1 MKRKIER
8 LISPFQ
14 DFVSAESA
22 GGVILVATAIAA
34 FAWSNSSWAPVYEAM
49 KHAPV
54 TLGWGRFALSQSA
67 LHWVNDGLM
76 ALFFLLVGLEIKRE
90 VLRGEL
96 SDPRAATLPVLAAVG
111 GMVIPALIYAGIN
124 GGGEGAVGWGIPMA
138 TDIAFA
144 LGIMALLGNR
154 VPLGLKVFLT
164 ALAIAD
170 DLGAVLIIAVFYSH
184 GLNWGALGAAL
195 ALWLVALGYGLLGGR
210 RLLVFTLLGVL
221 MWYFMLRSGV
231 HATVA
236 GILLALALPMT
247 RSGRPRVEEIDHSQ
261 PLYRVEHFLE
271 PWVAYLVVP
280 LFALFNAG
288 FNLSDEARFTAP
300 VVLGAFLGLMLGKPL
315 GVFGAS
321 WLAVRVRV
329 ADLPPGVNWWQLL
342 GAAVLAGIGF
352 TMSLFVADL
361 AFGGAALLSHAKL
374 GVLTGSLA
382 SAVAG
387 LVLLGSVSR
396 RRRPA

>member
-1 MKRKIER
+1 VKRDIYR

-14 DFVSAESA
+14 AFVNAESA
-22 GGVILVATAIAA
+22 GGVILVATAVAA
-34 FAWSNSSWAPVYEAM
+34 FAWANSPWAPVYEAM
-49 KHAPV
+49 KHMPV
-54 TLGWGRFALSQSA
+54 SLGWGAYALSQSA

-90 VLRGEL
+90 VARGEL
-96 SDPRAATLPVLAAVG
+96 SDRRAATLPVLAALG
-111 GMVIPALIYAGIN
+111 GMVVPALIYAAIN
-124 GGGEGAVGWGIPMA
+124 RGGQGMAGWGIPMA

-170 DLGAVLIIAVFYSH
+170 DLGAVLVIAVFYSH
-184 GLNWGALGAAL
+184 GLHWGALGAAL
-195 ALWLVALGYGLLGGR
+195 GLWLGALAYSFAGGR
-210 RLLVFTLLGVL
+210 RLPVYIVLGL
-221 MWYFMLRSGV
+221 AMWYFMLRSGV

-247 RSGRPRVEEIDHSQ
+247 RSGRPQAEEVDHSQ
-261 PLYRVEHFLE
+261 PLYRVEHALE
-271 PWVAYLVVP
+271 GWVAYLVVP

-288 FNLSDEARFTAP
+288 FRLSDEAGFAAP
-300 VVLGAFLGLMLGKPL
+300 VVLGAFWGLMLGKPL
-315 GVFGAS
+315 GVFGAA
-321 WLAVRVRV
+321 WLAVRARV
-329 ADLPPGVNWWQLL
+329 ADLPAGVNWRQLL

-361 AFGGAALLSHAKL
+361 AFGESALLDHAKL

-382 SAVAG
+382 SAIVG
-387 LVLLGSVSR
+387 LALLGAVSR
-396 RRRPA
+396 APGRR

>member
-1 MKRKIER
+1 MKHKVQR

-22 GGVILVATAIAA
+22 GGVILVATAVAA
-34 FAWSNSSWAPVYEAM
+34 FAWANSAWAPAYEAM
-49 KHAPV
+49 KHAPIAV
-54 TLGWGRFALSQSA
+54 GWGRFVLSQSA

-96 SDPRAATLPVLAAVG
+96 SDRRAATLPVLAAIG
-111 GMVIPALIYAGIN
+111 GMVIPALIYVGVN
-124 GGGEGAVGWGIPMA
+124 GGGQGAVGWGIPMA

-144 LGIMALLGNR
+144 LGIMALLGSR

-170 DLGAVLIIAVFYSH
+170 DLGAVLVIAVFYSH
-184 GLNWGALGAAL
+184 GLHWGALGASL
-195 ALWLVALGYGLLGGR
+195 ALWLAALGYSFLGGR
-210 RLLVFTLLGVL
+210 RLGVFTLVGVL

-247 RSGRPRVEEIDHSQ
+247 RSGRPQAEDVDTSQ
-261 PLYRVEHFLE
+261 PLYRVEHALE

-288 FNLSDEARFTAP
+288 FNLSHEASFTAP
-300 VVLGAFLGLMLGKPL
+300 VVLGAFLGLVLGKPL
-315 GVFGAS
+315 GVFGAAL
-321 WLAVRVRV
+321 LAVRLRI
-329 ADLPPGVNWWQLL
+329 ADLPPGVGWSQLL

-361 AFGGAALLSHAKL
+361 AFGESSLLDHAKL
-374 GVLTGSLA
+374 GVLAASVA
-382 SAVAG
+382 SAIAG
-387 LVLLGSVSR
+387 LALLGGVTRTR
-396 RRRPA
+396 RHA